1 MGTDS
6 VALACVPSPRSLPLS
21 PFFISRQDYQHVP
34 IDIQTNKLLGR
45 TGPPTPTQPDVGG
58 SLVLGT
64 LLLSPRS
71 PLSLMISGDAHSFLS
86 LLFNVSE
93 AQACISLCEEEPQSV
108 SGLSFSWCLLSMSL
122 WHRGATQWVL

>member
-45 TGPPTPTQPDVGG
+45 TGPPHPHAAGCRGKPGPWHPVAFTQEPPIPYDLWGC
-58 SLVLGT
+58 SFIP
-64 LLLSPRS
+64 LL
-71 PLSLMISGDAHSFLS
+71 A
-86 LLFNVSE
+86 V
-93 AQACISLCEEEPQSV
+93 QCV
-108 SGLSFSWCLLSMSL
+108 
-122 WHRGATQWVL
+122 